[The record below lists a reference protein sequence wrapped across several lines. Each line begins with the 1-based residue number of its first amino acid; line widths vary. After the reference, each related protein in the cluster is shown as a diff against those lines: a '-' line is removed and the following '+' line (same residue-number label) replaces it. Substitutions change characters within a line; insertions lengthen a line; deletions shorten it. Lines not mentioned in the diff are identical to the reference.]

1 MNINRDDLKSLQSAY
16 RKVLTESQETG
27 YNGGMNNQPAT
38 LDVWGDDGKYEQE
51 IKKVINSNDEAEQ
64 PAWGFGE
71 DERGMY
77 RVDLYDD
84 EQQHLTKH
92 YIKPGLSYQQIVELG
107 LKSGVL
113 TNADGEV
120 KLDVD
125 YDGIEE
131 QDRFLQEIQA

>member
-16 RKVLTESQETG
+16 RTVLTESQETG

-38 LDVWGDDGKYEQE
+38 LDVWGEDGKYDQE
-51 IKKVINSNDEAEQ
+51 IKKTLTTNDESEQ

-77 RVDLYDD
+77 RVDLYED
-84 EQQHLTKH
+84 EQQHHPKH
-92 YIKPGLSYQQIVELG
+92 YIKPGLSYKQIVELG

-120 KLDVD
+120 KLDVEFD
-125 YDGIEE
+125 DAPE
-131 QDRFLQEIQA
+131 QDAFLHEIQA

>member
-1 MNINRDDLKSLQSAY
+1 MNINRDDLNGLQSAY
-16 RKVLTESQETG
+16 RTVLTESQETG
-27 YNGGMNNQPAT
+27 HNGGMNNQPAT
-38 LDVWGDDGKYEQE
+38 LDVWGEDGKYKQE

-84 EQQHLTKH
+84 EQQHHAKH
-92 YIKPGLSYQQIVELG
+92 YIKPGLSYKQIVELG

-120 KLDVD
+120 KVDVEFD
-125 YDGIEE
+125 DAPE
-131 QDRFLQEIQA
+131 QDAFLQQIHA